1 MKNIIKIKNISV
13 SIQNS
18 IILNDISL
26 TIQKGDFV
34 GIFGPNGAG
43 KTTLIRTLLGLQNFS
58 GEINLFNKSID
69 KFEGWSK
76 IGYLSQKQATRSINF
91 PSTVFEIVMLGR
103 ISLLKFPKIPSH
115 QDKLAVI
122 QALEKLKIA
131 DIKNL
136 SLKELSGGQQQR
148 VFLAKTLVANPEILI
163 LDEPTN
169 ALDPEIRKEFL
180 EILQSLNK
188 NYNITIL
195 FITHDIHS
203 LNEFANKILFLNKKL
218 VFWGN
223 LLDFCK
229 DDSLSF
235 YFNESEHHSICKQHN
250 I

>member
-1 MKNIIKIKNISV
+1 MKNIIKIKNVSV

-26 TIQKGDFV
+26 TIQRGDFV

-43 KTTLIRTLLGLQNFS
+43 KTTLIRALLGLQSFA
-58 GEINLFNKSID
+58 GEINLFNQSLD
-69 KFEGWSK
+69 KFDNWSQ
-76 IGYLSQKQATRSINF
+76 IGYLSQKQAIRSINF

-103 ISLLKFPKIPSH
+103 LSLLKFPKIPSN
-115 QDKLAVI
+115 QDKVAVME
-122 QALEKLKIA
+122 ALEKLKIA
-131 DIKNL
+131 NLKNL

-148 VFLAKTLVANPEILI
+148 VFLAKTIVSNPEILI

-180 EILQSLNK
+180 EILQSLNTEH
-188 NYNITIL
+188 NITIL
-195 FITHDIHS
+195 LITHDINS

-218 VFWGN
+218 IFWGD
-223 LLDFCK
+223 LLDFCH
-229 DDSLSF
+229 DDSLNL